1 MADSLKNMRDLL
13 EQRKVAKLVPKE
25 ETLNF
30 DSIISFEHWFEEL
43 PQATSEDQKFL
54 IEKSKELLNMNVKGI
69 LLTGKVLTEVF
80 DHFGKKGSPEGFYLK
95 FLECHNI
102 EPRKALRHRHRWELY
117 QKAPEKAKLVVATLT
132 IREIE
137 ELYKNQE
144 LLGHF
149 SHISLEEAK
158 KLLQKQNLV
167 IAFSEEQ
174 EREEIFFY
182 SFLDKK
188 YQKKLSS
195 LEEEKK
201 KLAFELLEKLEELL
215 K

>member
-13 EQRKVAKLVPKE
+13 EQRKVAKLAPKK

-30 DSIISFEHWFEEL
+30 DSIISFDHWFEEL
-43 PQATSEDQKFL
+43 TQVTLEDQKFL

-69 LLTGKVLTEVF
+69 LFTGKVLTEVF

-137 ELYKNQE
+137 ELYKNQD
-144 LLGHF
+144 LLEHF
-149 SHISLEEAK
+149 SRITLEEAK
-158 KLLQKQNLV
+158 GLLSKQVSMISLV
-167 IAFSEEQ
+167 EKEYSN
-174 EREEIFFY
+174 EIFAY
-182 SFLDKK
+182 PFLERK
-188 YQKKLSS
+188 YQKKISTLD
-195 LEEEKK
+195 EEKQ
-201 KLAFELLEKLEELL
+201 KLALELLQKLEELL
-215 K
+215 H